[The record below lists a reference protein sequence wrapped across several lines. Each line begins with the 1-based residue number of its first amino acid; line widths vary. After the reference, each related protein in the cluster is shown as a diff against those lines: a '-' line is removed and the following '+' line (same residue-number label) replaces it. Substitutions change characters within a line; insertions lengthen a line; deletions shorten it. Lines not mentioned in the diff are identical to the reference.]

1 MVLQIAMKCLLS
13 AFTKITL
20 LLFFILGSLI
30 KSQNEYP
37 IILVHGFMGWG
48 SDEMGSYNYWGGKYD
63 MVKDFEKKGHKIYIS
78 NVGPVSSNWD
88 RAVELYYQIKGGQV
102 DYGKG
107 HSDTYGT
114 VRKPKNKK
122 YKGFYPKWSK
132 DNPIHIIG
140 HSMGGQTA
148 RMLDYLLTT
157 SISDTT
163 GKKENSLFLGEEQNG
178 MIKSITTISTPHN
191 GTTLS
196 TFISAGIPFL
206 QDMIAVAAVVGNSF
220 YNFDLE
226 QWGFSINKGESW
238 SSYFKR
244 LQRHPAWGTKNIVSW
259 DVSIQGAKDFN
270 SITTANQDIYY
281 FTFVNSNTDLNLR
294 TGRHTPN
301 TSMSF
306 IIRSNAR
313 IIGMKK
319 AYYADGTSTD
329 STWFENDGIVNK
341 VSMYGPTT
349 GTNGPD
355 LISKYTS
362 TELLIPG
369 QWYTINDTIK
379 IDHRRMIGH
388 GTSKKDYKMLFRV
401 YSEHLDL
408 IKSLPK

>member
-1 MVLQIAMKCLLS
+1 M
-13 AFTKITL
+13 
-20 LLFFILGSLI
+20 
-30 KSQNEYP
+30 
-37 IILVHGFMGWG
+37 
-48 SDEMGSYNYWGGKYD
+48 
-63 MVKDFEKKGHKIYIS
+63 
-78 NVGPVSSNWD
+78 
-88 RAVELYYQIKGGQV
+88 
-102 DYGKG
+102 
-107 HSDTYGT
+107 
-114 VRKPKNKK
+114 
-122 YKGFYPKWSK
+122 
-132 DNPIHIIG
+132 
-140 HSMGGQTA
+140 
-148 RMLDYLLTT
+148 LTT

-163 GKKENSLFLGEEQNG
+163 GKKESSFFLGEEQNG
-178 MIKSITTISTPHN
+178 LIKSITTISTPHN

-220 YNFDLE
+220 YDFDLE
-226 QWGFSINKGESW
+226 QWGFAINKGESW
-238 SSYFKR
+238 TSYFKR
-244 LQRHPAWGTKNIVSW
+244 LQKHPAWGTKNIVSW

-270 SITTANQDIYY
+270 SITSANQDIYY

-301 TSMSF
+301 NSMSF

-319 AYYADGTSTD
+319 AYYSDGTATD

-379 IDHRRMIGH
+379 IDHRQMIGH
-388 GTSKKDYKMLFRV
+388 GTSKKDYKVLFRI

>member
-1 MVLQIAMKCLLS
+1 MVLQITMHCVISRIA
-13 AFTKITL
+13 KITF
-20 LLFFILGSLI
+20 LFFTFTFSLLR
-30 KSQNEYP
+30 SQNDYP
-37 IILVHGFMGWG
+37 IVLVHGFMGWG
-48 SDEMGSYNYWGGKYD
+48 PNEMGSYNYWGGKYE
-63 MVKDFEKKGHKIYIS
+63 MVQEFEKKGHKILVS

-107 HSDTYGT
+107 HSNTYGI
-114 VRKPKNKK
+114 VRKPKNKR
-122 YKGFYPKWSK
+122 YKGLYPEWSI

-148 RMLDYLLTT
+148 RMLDYLLTS

-163 GKKENSLFLGEEQNG
+163 GKKESNFLGDEQSG

-206 QDMIAVAAVVGNSF
+206 QDMVAVAAVVGNSF

-226 QWGFSINKGESW
+226 QWGFAINQGESW
-238 SSYFKR
+238 TSYFKR
-244 LQRHPAWGTKNIVSW
+244 LQKHPAWGTKNIVSW
-259 DVSIQGAKDFN
+259 DVSIQGAKDIN
-270 SITTANQDIYY
+270 SIISANQDVYY
-281 FTFVNSNTDLNLR
+281 FSFVNSNTDLNLK

-301 TSMSF
+301 NSMSF

-313 IIGMKK
+313 IMGMKK

-341 VSMYGPTT
+341 ISMYGPTT
-349 GTNGPD
+349 GANGPD
-355 LISKYTS
+355 LVSKYTTS
-362 TELLIPG
+362 ELLIPG
-369 QWYTINDTIK
+369 QWYTINDSIK

-388 GTSKKDYKMLFRV
+388 GTSKKDYNKLIEMYV
-401 YSEHLDL
+401 DHLEL
-408 IKSLPK
+408 LKYLPK

>member
-1 MVLQIAMKCLLS
+1 MTNRYKV
-13 AFTKITL
+13 KIQRTIL
-20 LLFFILGSLI
+20 LLFVLLSQV
-30 KSQNEYP
+30 KSQNKYP
-37 IILVHGFMGWG
+37 IVLVHGFMGWG
-48 SDEMGSYNYWGGKYD
+48 PEEMGSYSYWGGKYD
-63 MVKDFEKKGHKIYIS
+63 LIKDLEEKGHTIYIS

-107 HSDTYGT
+107 HSDVYGII
-114 VRKPKNKK
+114 RRPKNKK
-122 YKGFYPKWSK
+122 YKGLYPKWSK
-132 DNPIHIIG
+132 DNPIHLIG

-163 GKKENSLFLGEEQNG
+163 GRKESSFFLGEEQNG
-178 MIKSITTISTPHN
+178 LIKSITTISTPHN

-220 YNFDLE
+220 YSFDLE
-226 QWGFSINKGESW
+226 QWGFAINQGESW
-238 SSYFKR
+238 TSYFKR
-244 LQRHPAWGTKNIVSW
+244 LQKHPAWGTKNIVSW

-270 SITTANQDIYY
+270 SISSANQDINY
-281 FTFVNSNTDLNLR
+281 FTFVNSNTDLNER

-301 TSMSF
+301 SNMSF

-319 AYYADGTSTD
+319 AYYLDGSETD

-349 GTNGPD
+349 GINGPD
-355 LISKYTS
+355 LISNYSS

-369 QWYTINDTIK
+369 QWYTVNDTIK
-379 IDHRRMIGH
+379 MDHRRMIGH
-388 GTSKKDYKMLFRV
+388 GTSKEDYKMLLNI
-401 YSEHLDL
+401 YSNHLDL

>member
-1 MVLQIAMKCLLS
+1 MKIKYLISSIFQI
-13 AFTKITL
+13 F
-20 LLFFILGSLI
+20 LLFFCSFSFL

-37 IILVHGFMGWG
+37 IVLVHGFMGWG
-48 SDEMGSYNYWGGKYD
+48 PDEMASYNYWGGKYNL
-63 MVKDFEKKGHKIYIS
+63 VEELEKRGHKIYVS

-88 RAVELYYQIKGGQV
+88 RAIELYYQIKGGQV

-107 HSDTYGT
+107 HSDLYGII
-114 VRKPKNKK
+114 RKPKNKK
-122 YKGFYPKWSK
+122 YKGLYPEWSK

-148 RMLDYLLTT
+148 RMLDYLLKT

-163 GKKENSLFLGEEQNG
+163 GKAERSSLLSEEKNG
-178 MIKSITTISTPHN
+178 FIKSITTISTPHN

-220 YNFDLE
+220 YSFDLE

-238 SSYFKR
+238 TSYFKR
-244 LQRHPAWGTKNIVSW
+244 LQKHPAWGTKNIVSW
-259 DVSIQGAKDFN
+259 DVSIQGAKEFN
-270 SITTANQDIYY
+270 SITSANQDIYY
-281 FTFVNSNTDLNLR
+281 FTFVNSNTDLNIR

-301 TSMSF
+301 KSMSF

-319 AYYADGTSTD
+319 AYYSDGTATD

-341 VSMYGPTT
+341 ISMYGPTN
-349 GTNGPD
+349 GINGPD
-355 LISKYTS
+355 LITNYTS
-362 TELLIPG
+362 NDLLIPG
-369 QWYTINDTIK
+369 QWYTVNDTLK
-379 IDHRRMIGH
+379 MDHRRMIGH
-388 GTSKKDYKMLFRV
+388 GTSKNDYKILFNM
-401 YSEHLDL
+401 YSNHLQL
-408 IKSLPK
+408 LKSLPK